1 MLSISLFHRNIRH
14 TDVPLILFSL
24 FHLTASILDF
34 THLLSESTLE
44 LLFLHRFRRGRL
56 VVVLGE
62 FRRPPC
68 RFPRAESIE
77 AFFISDLYP

>member
-1 MLSISLFHRNIRH
+1 MLSISSFHCNIRH
-14 TDVPLILFSL
+14 TDAPLILFSL

-34 THLLSESTLE
+34 THLLSEGTLE

-62 FRRPPC
+62 FRNNFMMILI
-68 RFPRAESIE
+68 FPNKRTK
-77 AFFISDLYP
+77 